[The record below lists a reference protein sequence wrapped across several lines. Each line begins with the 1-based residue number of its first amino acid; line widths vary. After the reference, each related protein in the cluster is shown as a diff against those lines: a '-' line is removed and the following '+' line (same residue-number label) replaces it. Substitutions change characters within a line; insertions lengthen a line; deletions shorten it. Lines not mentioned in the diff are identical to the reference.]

1 MTSPH
6 RTPDSTNNTIDR
18 GYLTSFAPGSGARTA
33 PRAHLASDAPEFPLA
48 GRWRFR
54 LLPAAPGT
62 LGGTDVLPA
71 GETVDGL
78 GAVDLD
84 DSSWDEIAVPA
95 HWVLEGDGAYGS
107 PIYTNVQYPFPIEPP
122 HVPDAN
128 PTGDY
133 RRRFEL
139 PADIGTADR
148 VLLRFDGV
156 ESAYRVWMNGHD
168 VGTATGSRLVQ
179 EFDVTEA
186 LVPGENVVAVRV
198 HQWSAASYLEDQDQW
213 WLPGIFRDVTL
224 LARPAGGIDDVGV
237 LADLDEHTGAGCLT
251 LDLVASDSAF
261 PVTVRIPE
269 LGVETTWA
277 TRADVL
283 PIDAGPVQPWSPD
296 QPYLY
301 EATVSSAAETR
312 SLRVGFRTVRIV
324 GDRLLV
330 NGRQVRF
337 SGVNRHE
344 THPDRG
350 RVFDEEHARADMA
363 LMKQHNVNAIRTSHY
378 PPHPRVLD
386 LADELGFWVI
396 DECDLETHGF
406 ERGGRV
412 IPGLEL
418 GGVVSQDLTPGFDG
432 RGWEDNPSD
441 DPRWRDAYL
450 DRIRRTVERDKN
462 HPSVII
468 WSLGNESGTGANLA
482 AMADWVHDRDP
493 SRPVHY
499 EGDYTGQYT
508 DVYSRMYPSLAETE
522 AIGRDD
528 SNALLLGCTTSES
541 QRQRSKPF
549 LLCEYVHAMGNGPAL
564 IDRYRALSEL
574 HPRLHGGFVWEWR
587 DHGLR
592 TRTAD
597 GTEFFA
603 YGGDFGEEV
612 HDGNF
617 VMDGLVLSDDTPS
630 PGLAEFA
637 AVEQPIRFTRLA
649 DGSIEVTNLRFAADT
664 RDVDFV
670 WRLERDG
677 VELSTG
683 VLQPAER
690 GGDVVPAGES
700 VVLPAPSLVA
710 SIGEAEVWLT
720 IEAVLIDAAAWASA
734 GHVVSRGQFL
744 VEEIVPVDPP
754 RPFAPLD
761 DPATPAEWVRARE
774 VRQRRGATGRLT
786 ARDADGWVK
795 GTVPVSA
802 ASEADGADAA
812 AVFSAA
818 GSLRSL
824 LGHDVTGPRLE
835 LFRAVTDNDRGPMG
849 GTLDLA
855 DPRTNLGLG
864 TWAPSSEEQWR
875 AARLDLLRPRLESIE
890 HRLGDDGAL
899 RGVRVL
905 ERWAAPEGVASVWQ
919 QSEWTLDGADALL
932 RVRITPSTGW
942 TGLWPRIG
950 IRFALPLD
958 VTEAGW
964 FGTGPFE
971 NYPDSLRAARVG
983 RFSAAVDD
991 LVVPYA
997 RPQESG
1003 HRSELRSLD
1012 LGDATGPW
1020 LRVDAQ
1026 ADSAGRLPGF
1036 TVRRHTP
1043 HEVDAAEHPHELPT
1057 PVATYLT
1064 IDAAQHGLG
1073 TRACGPDVWPTE
1085 YLRPE
1090 TRTIALRFS
1099 SPTA

>member
-1 MTSPH
+1 VTSSSRNSAPSRPPIDPH
-6 RTPDSTNNTIDR
+6 
-18 GYLTSFAPGSGARTA
+18 YLTSFAPGSGARTP
-33 PRAHLASDAPEFPLA
+33 PRAHLASDAPELSLA
-48 GRWRFR
+48 GPWRFR
-54 LLPAAPGT
+54 LLPSAPGT
-62 LGGTDVLPA
+62 LGGAEALPD
-71 GETVDGL
+71 GEAVDGV

-84 DSSWDEIAVPA
+84 DTAWDEIAAPA
-95 HWVLEGDGAYGS
+95 HWVLEGDGRYGA
-107 PIYTNVQYPFPIEPP
+107 PIYTNVQYPFPIDPP
-122 HVPDAN
+122 HVPDQN

-133 RRRFEL
+133 RRRFDL
-139 PADIGTADR
+139 PAEIGDAER
-148 VLLRFDGV
+148 ILLRFDGV
-156 ESAYRVWMNGHD
+156 ESAYRVWVNGRD
-168 VGTATGSRLVQ
+168 IGTATGSRLVQ

-224 LARPAGGIDDVGV
+224 LARPEAGIDDVSV
-237 LADLDEHTGAGCLT
+237 LAEYDERTGSGSLA
-251 LDLVASDSAF
+251 LDLVASDAAF
-261 PVTVRIPE
+261 PVSVRIPE
-269 LGVETTWA
+269 LGVDHTWA

-283 PIDAGPVQPWSPD
+283 PLDAGTVQPWSPD
-296 QPYLY
+296 HPYLY
-301 EATVSSAAETR
+301 ETHVSSAEETR

-363 LMKQHNVNAIRTSHY
+363 LMKRHNVNAIRTSHY

-406 ERGGRV
+406 ERRGRRV
-412 IPGLEL
+412 PGLEV
-418 GGVVSQDLTPGFDG
+418 GGVVLQEREAPGFDG
-432 RGWEDNPSD
+432 YGWEENPSD

-462 HPSVII
+462 HPSVIV

-528 SNALLLGCTTSES
+528 SNALLLGCTASES

-549 LLCEYVHAMGNGPAL
+549 LLCEYVHAMGNGPGL
-564 IDRYRALSEL
+564 VDRYRALTEL
-574 HPRLHGGFVWEWR
+574 YPRLHGGFVWEWR

-592 TRTAD
+592 HHTAD
-597 GTEFFA
+597 GTAFFA

-617 VMDGLVLSDDTPS
+617 VMDGLVLSDDTLS

-637 AVEQPIRFTRLA
+637 AVEQPIRFARHA
-649 DGSIEVTNLRFAADT
+649 DGSIEVSNLRFTADT
-664 RDVDFV
+664 RDLDLV

-677 VELSTG
+677 LELSAG

-690 GGDVVPAGES
+690 GGDVVPAGGS
-700 VVLPAPSLVA
+700 AVLPAPELVA
-710 SIGEAEVWLT
+710 SIGDAEVWLT
-720 IEAVLIDAAAWASA
+720 VEAVLIDDAPWADA
-734 GHVVSRGQFL
+734 GHVVARAQFL
-744 VEEIVPVDPP
+744 VEETITVRAP

-761 DPATPAEWVRARE
+761 DAATPDEWVRARE
-774 VRQRRGATGRLT
+774 VRQRRGRPSRTLAG
-786 ARDADGWVK
+786 ASAPWIDGP
-795 GTVPVSA
+795 VP
-802 ASEADGADAA
+802 DGSDGIAG
-812 AVFSAA
+812 FSAT

-824 LGHDVTGPRLE
+824 LGRDVSGPRLE
-835 LFRAVTDNDRGPMG
+835 LVRASTDNDRGPEG

-855 DPRTNLGLG
+855 DPRSNLGLG
-864 TWAPSSEEQWR
+864 TWAPSSADQWS
-875 AARLDLLRPRLESIE
+875 AARLGLLRPRLDRVE
-890 HRLGDDGAL
+890 HRLAEDGAL
-899 RGVRVL
+899 VGLRVR
-905 ERWAAPEGVASVWQ
+905 ERWAAPEGVAHVWQ
-919 QSEWTLDGADALL
+919 DTEWSLAEGIASV
-932 RVRITPSTGW
+932 RVHIAPSTGW
-942 TGLWPRIG
+942 AGLWPRIG
-950 IRFALPLD
+950 VRFTLPLD
-958 VTEAGW
+958 VTDAAW
-964 FGTGPFE
+964 FGTGPHE

-983 RFSAAVDD
+983 RFSSAVDD

-1003 HRSELRSLD
+1003 HRSELRSLE
-1012 LGDATGPW
+1012 LGDADGAW
-1020 LRVDAQ
+1020 LRVETEP
-1026 ADSAGRLPGF
+1026 DSAGRLPGF

-1043 HEVDAAEHPHELPT
+1043 QQVEAAEHPHELPA
-1057 PVATYLT
+1057 PAATYLT
-1064 IDAAQHGLG
+1064 LDAAQHGLG

-1090 TRTIALRFS
+1090 SRTVAARFS
-1099 SPTA
+1099 APAP

>member
-1 MTSPH
+1 M
-6 RTPDSTNNTIDR
+6 DE
-18 GYLTSFAPGSGARTA
+18 GYLTSFAPGSGHRTP
-33 PRAHLASDAPEFPLA
+33 PRAHLASDAPELSLA

-62 LGGTDVLPA
+62 LGGLDVLPE
-71 GETVDGL
+71 GEALDGVA
-78 GAVDLD
+78 AVDLD
-84 DSSWDEIAVPA
+84 DTDWDEIPVPA
-95 HWVLEGDGAYGS
+95 HWVLEGDGRFGA
-107 PIYTNVQYPFPIEPP
+107 PIYTNVQYPFPVDPP

-133 RRRFEL
+133 RRRFAL
-139 PADIGTADR
+139 PADIGKAGR
-148 VLLRFDGV
+148 ALLRFDGV
-156 ESAYRVWMNGHD
+156 ESAYRVWLNGRD
-168 VGTATGSRLVQ
+168 IGTATGSRLVQ
-179 EFDVTEA
+179 EFDVTDA
-186 LVPGENVVAVRV
+186 LVPGENVLAVRV

-224 LARPAGGIDDVGV
+224 VARPDGGIDDVGALAEFEEHAGTGSLV
-237 LADLDEHTGAGCLT
+237 LDLD
-251 LDLVASDSAF
+251 ASDDAF

-269 LGVETTWA
+269 LGVEEVWP

-283 PIDAGPVQPWSPD
+283 PIDVGTVQPWSPD
-296 QPYLY
+296 APYLY
-301 EATVSSAAETR
+301 ETQVSSAAETR
-312 SLRVGFRTVRIV
+312 TLRVGFRTVRIV

-363 LMKQHNVNAIRTSHY
+363 LMKRHNVNAIRTSHY

-406 ERGGRV
+406 ERRGRV
-412 IPGLEL
+412 VPGLDV
-418 GGVVSQDLTPGFDG
+418 GGVVMQDPAAPGFDG
-432 RGWEDNPSD
+432 TGWEDNPSD

-482 AMADWVHDRDP
+482 AMSDWVHDRDP

-528 SNALLLGCTTSES
+528 AHVLLLGCTTSES
-541 QRQRSKPF
+541 ERQRSKPF
-549 LLCEYVHAMGNGPAL
+549 LLCEYVHAMGNGPGL
-564 IDRYRALSEL
+564 IDRYRALTEL
-574 HPRLHGGFVWEWR
+574 YPRLHGGFVWEWR

-592 TRTAD
+592 TRTPD

-617 VMDGLVLSDDTPS
+617 VMDGLVMSDDTPS

-637 AVEQPIRFTRLA
+637 AVEQPLRFARLA
-649 DGSIEVTNLRFAADT
+649 DGSIEVENLRFAADS
-664 RDVDFV
+664 RDLDFL

-677 VELSTG
+677 VELSSG
-683 VLQPAER
+683 VLRPLER

-700 VVLPAPSLVA
+700 VVLPAPDLVA

-720 IEAVLIDAAAWASA
+720 VEAALIDDAPWAGA
-734 GHVVSRGQFL
+734 GHVMARAQFL
-744 VEEIVPVDPP
+744 VEDIVPVDAP

-761 DPATPAEWVRARE
+761 SAATPAEWMRARA
-774 VRQRRGATGRLT
+774 VRRRRGSRVRPAPGR
-786 ARDADGWVK
+786 GWVD
-795 GTVPVSA
+795 GPVPI
-802 ASEADGADAA
+802 ASPTDAPADAR
-812 AVFSAA
+812 FSPS

-835 LFRAVTDNDRGPMG
+835 LFRAPTDNDRGPEG

-855 DPRTNLGLG
+855 DPRSNLGLG
-864 TWAPSSEEQWR
+864 TWAPSSAEQWR
-875 AARLDLLRPRLESIE
+875 AARLDLLRPRLDRVA
-890 HRLGDDGAL
+890 HRVSDDGVL
-899 RGVRVL
+899 QGVRVL

-919 QSEWTLDGADALL
+919 ETEWTLEDRVARL

-950 IRFALPLD
+950 VRFALPLD
-958 VTEAGW
+958 ATEASW

-983 RFSAAVDD
+983 RFSSAVDD
-991 LVVPYA
+991 LVAPYA

-1012 LGDATGPW
+1012 IGDADGAW
-1020 LRVDAQ
+1020 LRVDTEP
-1026 ADSAGRLPGF
+1026 DSAGRLPGF
-1036 TVRRHTP
+1036 TLRRHTP
-1043 HEVDAAEHPHELPT
+1043 QQVDAAEHPHELPA
-1057 PVATYLT
+1057 PDATYLT

-1073 TRACGPDVWPTE
+1073 SRACGPDVWPTE

-1090 TRTIALRFS
+1090 SRSLTLRFS
-1099 SPTA
+1099 SPQLP